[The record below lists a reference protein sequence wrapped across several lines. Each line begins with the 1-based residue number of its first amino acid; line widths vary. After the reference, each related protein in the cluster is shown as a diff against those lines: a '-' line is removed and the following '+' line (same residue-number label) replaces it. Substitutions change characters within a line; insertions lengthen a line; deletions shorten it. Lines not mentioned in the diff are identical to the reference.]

1 MTDARVLIVEDEEAL
16 RHDLVDLLEGEGF
29 DVLDRGD
36 GGEAIAAIEL
46 YRPQLVVCDVQL
58 PSLGGIGILKA
69 VRSSRNASPTMIMM
83 TAYGDNETVDTLKSL
98 GAKEVLI
105 KPISFDD
112 LLAAIARNLSGADG
126 EPDVQQQEP
135 LAPPASAPLEAP
147 AAEAEAPVILVVE
160 DEAELAEETAELF
173 DSFGHVAACAGT
185 VDEALAKLRNHPT
198 LKGALVDLGLGT
210 ESGLDLIRR
219 VAEDPALAARQ
230 IKFLVL
236 SGRVPDAEEIAALPI
251 MPSGCLSKPARIAD
265 IVNFANG
272 L

>member
-1 MTDARVLIVEDEEAL
+1 MTDPRILVVEDEEAL
-16 RHDLVDLLEGEGF
+16 RHDLVELLEGEGY

-46 YRPQLVVCDVQL
+46 YRPRLVVCDVQL

-69 VRSSRNASPTMIMM
+69 VRSSRIASPTMIMM
-83 TAYGDNETVDTLKSL
+83 TAYGDNETVETLKSL
-98 GAKEVLI
+98 GATDVLI
-105 KPISFDD
+105 KPVSFDE
-112 LLAAIARNLSGADG
+112 LLSAIERNLSGVQEKAADSG
-126 EPDVQQQEP
+126 IATPAVA
-135 LAPPASAPLEAP
+135 APVAATAVSAEAP
-147 AAEAEAPVILVVE
+147 AILVVE
-160 DEAELAEETAELF
+160 DETDLAEEMAELF
-173 DSFGHVAACAGT
+173 DSFGHVAACAGS
-185 VDEALAKLRNHPT
+185 VEEALTQLRAHPT

-219 VAEDPALAARQ
+219 VAAEPDLAARH

>member
-1 MTDARVLIVEDEEAL
+1 MTDARILIVEDEEAL
-16 RHDLVDLLEGEGF
+16 RLDLVDLLQGEGY

-46 YRPQLVVCDVQL
+46 YRPRLVVCDVQL

-69 VRSSRNASPTMIMM
+69 VRSSRIASPIMIMM
-83 TAYGDNETVDTLKSL
+83 TAYGDHETIETLRSL
-98 GAKEVLI
+98 GATECLI
-105 KPISFDD
+105 KPVSFDE
-112 LLAAIARNLSGADG
+112 LLAAIERSLSGIETGVTVQAAADVS
-126 EPDVQQQEP
+126 P
-135 LAPPASAPLEAP
+135 AP
-147 AAEAEAPVILVVE
+147 AVPAAPSAVDAPVILVVE
-160 DEAELAEETAELF
+160 DETELAAEMAELF
-173 DSFGHVAACAGT
+173 DSFGHVAACAGS
-185 VDEALAKLRNHPT
+185 VDAALAKLRAYPS

-219 VAEDPALAARQ
+219 VAQDPELAARHL
-230 IKFLVL
+230 KFLVL
-236 SGRVPDAEEIAALPI
+236 SGRTPDAEEISALPI

>member
-1 MTDARVLIVEDEEAL
+1 MTDIRVLIVEDEEAL
-16 RHDLVDLLEGEGF
+16 RHDLVDVLEGEGF

-36 GGEAIAAIEL
+36 GGEAVAAIEL

-83 TAYGDNETVDTLKSL
+83 TAFGDNETVDTLKSL

-105 KPISFDD
+105 KPISFDE
-112 LLAAIARNLSGADG
+112 LLSAIDRHLPGGDGA
-126 EPDVQQQEP
+126 EPETEP
-135 LAPPASAPLEAP
+135 VSAPQLSVQDEGPIVAD
-147 AAEAEAPVILVVE
+147 EAPVILVVE
-160 DEAELAEETAELF
+160 DETDLAEETAELF

-185 VDEALAKLRNHPT
+185 IEDALSKLRTCPS
-198 LKGALVDLGLGT
+198 LKGVLVDLGLGT

-219 VAEDPALAARQ
+219 IADEPALAARQ

-251 MPSGCLSKPARIAD
+251 MPSGCLSKPARISD

>member
-1 MTDARVLIVEDEEAL
+1 MTDTRVLIVEDEEAL
-16 RHDLVDLLEGEGF
+16 RHDLVDLLESEGF

-46 YRPQLVVCDVQL
+46 YRPKLVVCDVQL

-69 VRSSRNASPTMIMM
+69 VRSSRIASPTMIMM

-98 GAKEVLI
+98 GASEVLI
-105 KPISFDD
+105 KPISFDE
-112 LLAAIARNLSGADG
+112 LLAAIERHMSGTA
-126 EPDVQQQEP
+126 PD
-135 LAPPASAPLEAP
+135 APEAAAAMP
-147 AAEAEAPVILVVE
+147 AATPVSPDPEASVEEAPVILVVE
-160 DEAELAEETAELF
+160 DETELADEMAELF
-173 DSFGHVAACAGT
+173 DSFGHAAACAGT
-185 VDEALAKLRNHPT
+185 VDDALATLRAHPT

-219 VAEDPALAARQ
+219 VAEEPDLAARK

-251 MPSGCLSKPARIAD
+251 MPTGCLSKPARIAD

>member
-1 MTDARVLIVEDEEAL
+1 MTDARILIVEDEEAL
-16 RHDLVDLLEGEGF
+16 RLDLVDLLEGEGF

-69 VRSSRNASPTMIMM
+69 VRSSRIASPIMIMM
-83 TAYGDNETVDTLKSL
+83 TAYGDSETIETLRSL
-98 GAKEVLI
+98 GAKECLI
-105 KPISFDD
+105 KPVSFDE
-112 LLAAIARNLSGADG
+112 LLAAIARNLSGA
-126 EPDVQQQEP
+126 EPGAKTQAAPVPAQSP
-135 LAPPASAPLEAP
+135 AAPVAPPV
-147 AAEAEAPVILVVE
+147 AEAPTILVVE
-160 DEAELAEETAELF
+160 DEADLAEEMAELF
-173 DSFGHVAACAGT
+173 DSFGHVAACAGS
-185 VDEALAKLRNHPT
+185 VDAALAKLREHRT

-219 VAEDPALAARQ
+219 VAADPELAARD

-236 SGRVPDAEEIAALPI
+236 SGRVPDSEEISALPI
-251 MPSGCLSKPARIAD
+251 MPTGCLAKPARISD
-265 IVNFANG
+265 IVKFANG

>member
-1 MTDARVLIVEDEEAL
+1 MTDIRVLIVEDEEAL
-16 RHDLVDLLEGEGF
+16 RHDLVDVLEGEGF

-36 GGEAIAAIEL
+36 GGEAVAAIEL
-46 YRPQLVVCDVQL
+46 YRPQMVVCDVQL

-83 TAYGDNETVDTLKSL
+83 TAFGDNETVDTLKSL

-105 KPISFDD
+105 KPISFDE
-112 LLAAIARNLSGADG
+112 LLSAMERNLPGGVDEQPEEVQTPAPQMSV
-126 EPDVQQQEP
+126 PDQT
-135 LAPPASAPLEAP
+135 PATPDTAP
-147 AAEAEAPVILVVE
+147 AILVVE
-160 DEAELAEETAELF
+160 DEMDLAEEMAELF
-173 DSFGHVAACAGT
+173 DSFGHVAACAGS
-185 VDEALAKLRNHPT
+185 VDEALATLRKHPT

-219 VAEDPALAARQ
+219 VAEDPALAARH

-251 MPSGCLSKPARIAD
+251 MPSGCLSKPARISD

>member
-1 MTDARVLIVEDEEAL
+1 MTDTRVLIVEDEEAL
-16 RHDLVDLLEGEGF
+16 RLDLVDLLEGEGF

-36 GGEAIAAIEL
+36 GGEAVAAIEL

-69 VRSSRNASPTMIMM
+69 VRSSRNASPSMIMM
-83 TAYGDNETVDTLKSL
+83 TAFGDNETVDTLKSL

-105 KPISFDD
+105 KPISFDE
-112 LLAAIARNLSGADG
+112 LLAAIERNLSGVD
-126 EPDVQQQEP
+126 
-135 LAPPASAPLEAP
+135 EAP
-147 AAEAEAPVILVVE
+147 AEQEVPQRASATAPAEVRSGHVEAPSILVVE
-160 DEAELAEETAELF
+160 DETDLAEEMAELF

-185 VDEALAKLRNHPT
+185 IDGALEKLRNHPT

-251 MPSGCLSKPARIAD
+251 MPTACLSKPARISD

>member
-1 MTDARVLIVEDEEAL
+1 MTDTRVLIVEDEEAL
-16 RHDLVDLLEGEGF
+16 RLDLVDLLEGEGF

-58 PSLGGIGILKA
+58 PSLGGVGILKA
-69 VRSSRNASPTMIMM
+69 VRSSRIASPKMIMM

-112 LLAAIARNLSGADG
+112 LLAAIDRNLSGDEDEPVAD
-126 EPDVQQQEP
+126 VKTP
-135 LAPPASAPLEAP
+135 LVRAPAALETPSVAAEAP
-147 AAEAEAPVILVVE
+147 AILVVE
-160 DEAELAEETAELF
+160 DEMDLAEEMAELF

-185 VDEALAKLRNHPT
+185 VDQALAKLREHPS

-219 VAEDPALAARQ
+219 VAEDPVLAARQ

>member
-1 MTDARVLIVEDEEAL
+1 MTDTRVLVVEDEEAL
-16 RHDLVDLLEGEGF
+16 RLDLVDLLEGEGF

-36 GGEAIAAIEL
+36 GGEAVAAIEL

-69 VRSSRNASPTMIMM
+69 VRSSRNASPSMIMM
-83 TAYGDNETVDTLKSL
+83 TAFGDNETVDTLKSL
-98 GAKEVLI
+98 GAKDVLI

-112 LLAAIARNLSGADG
+112 LLAAIERNLPGAG
-126 EPDVQQQEP
+126 EDLAMEVASSAVAAPVQVETP
-135 LAPPASAPLEAP
+135 SVPAEAP
-147 AAEAEAPVILVVE
+147 AILVVE
-160 DEAELAEETAELF
+160 DETDLAEEMAELF

-185 VDEALAKLRNHPT
+185 IDDAVEKLRNHPT

-251 MPSGCLSKPARIAD
+251 MPTACLSKPARISD